1 MLRCVY
7 KNPTANIFSGIIVK
21 AYLLRLEYPVWSFL
35 FKTEL
40 EILLNSL
47 KDTKSLRIRNKDFK
61 AIPLSTKTA
70 ENYIETSNQLDK
82 IWQKMY
88 QATKQKSRKN
98 AQEKLKK
105 PNKWKNTFHILEMQ
119 YHIDVISLQTNL

>member
-1 MLRCVY
+1 MY
-7 KNPTANIFSGIIVK
+7 KNPTANIFSGIIAK
-21 AYLLRLEYPVWSFL
+21 AFLLRLEYPAWSFL

-40 EILLNSL
+40 EILLNSI
-47 KDTKSLRIRNKDFK
+47 KDTTSLRIRNKDFK
-61 AIPLSTKTA
+61 AIPFSTRTA

-82 IWQKMY
+82 IWRKMY
-88 QATKQKSRKN
+88 QSTKQKSRKN

-105 PNKWKNTFHILEMQ
+105 SLTNGKIHFYIHILEMQ